1 MSNLAL
7 IDNVLNSDFK
17 CKYNTLV
24 EKNDGVKMSIDCVT
38 DNCQSFIFEF
48 DIQLDKSFSGGFFP
62 FFSNNQGVKK
72 RCDYIIFSELKGQL
86 FALIIELK
94 AGQQGA
100 MPQLNAGECF
110 VDYVIDTVN
119 RVNKTT
125 MTIEKRKISIR
136 EFERKKKTKLK
147 EIEYDKDNHH
157 FFEQKKFRII
167 SYLK

>member
-7 IDNVLNSDFK
+7 IDNVLNPDFK
-17 CKYNTLV
+17 SKYNTLV
-24 EKNDGVKMSIDCVT
+24 EKNDDVHMSIDCVT
-38 DNCQSFIFEF
+38 ENCQSFIFDF
-48 DIQLDKSFSGGFFP
+48 DIQLDKTFCGGFFP
-62 FFSNNQGVKK
+62 FFSNNKKVKK
-72 RCDYIIFSELKGQL
+72 RCDYIIFSELNGQL

-119 RVNKTT
+119 RVNNTSLA
-125 MTIEKRKISIR
+125 IEKRKISIR

-147 EIEYDKDNHH
+147 EIEYDQNNHH
-157 FFEQKKFRII
+157 FFEQNKFRIV

>member
-17 CKYNTLV
+17 SKYNTL
-24 EKNDGVKMSIDCVT
+24 EETSANMSIDCVT
-38 DNCQSFIFEF
+38 DNCQSFIYNF
-48 DIQLDKSFSGGFFP
+48 DIQLDKTFSGGFFP
-62 FFSNNQGVKK
+62 FFSNTKGVKK
-72 RCDYIIFSELKGQL
+72 RCDYIIFSELNGQL

-119 RVNKTT
+119 RVNKTSL
-125 MTIEKRKISIR
+125 TIEKRKISIR

-147 EIEYDKDNHH
+147 EIEYDQDNHH
-157 FFEQKKFRII
+157 FFEQNKFRIV